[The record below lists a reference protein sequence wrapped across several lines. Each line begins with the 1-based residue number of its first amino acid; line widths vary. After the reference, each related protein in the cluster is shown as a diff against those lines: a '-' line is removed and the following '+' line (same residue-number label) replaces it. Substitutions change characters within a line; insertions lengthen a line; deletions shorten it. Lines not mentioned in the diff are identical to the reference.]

1 MTIQIGRKLSLPA
14 GYSLLL
20 DPAIPESYTGGS
32 VWTDLSSRSNSASL
46 ANTPTFSRNSFGAGQ
61 INFNGTNQYGAL
73 SELGLSRSFTI
84 STWVKKN
91 DTSSTGWMV
100 GSGWV
105 ATTEGAGL
113 GVGFGVQGSTLTLTT
128 WGNPG
133 YVTWSGIEPNKWYHL
148 CAVQNA
154 GSDYNVGPWTAKV
167 FVNGNQVTSG
177 SFFNYHYYTTGGAA
191 TSYIGRNSHSSIDSY
206 NYFGGAMG
214 QVLIYNSIALSDAQ
228 IVEVFSQTR
237 GRYGV

>member
-1 MTIQIGRKLSLPA
+1 MTIQIGRKLNLPS

-20 DPAIPESYTGGS
+20 DGSIPESYSGGS
-32 VWTDLSSRSNSASL
+32 MWTDLSSRSNNTSL
-46 ANTPTFSRNSFGAGQ
+46 ANSPTFSRNSFGAGQ
-61 INFNGTNQYGAL
+61 LNFNGTNQYGAL
-73 SELGLSRSFTI
+73 SEIGLTGNFTI
-84 STWVKKN
+84 SAWVKKN
-91 DTSSTGWMV
+91 DTSSTGWVV
-100 GSGWV
+100 GGGWV

-133 YVTWSGIEPNKWYHL
+133 YITWNGIEANKWYHL

-154 GSDYNVGPWTAKV
+154 GPAWAAKV
-167 FVNGNQVTSG
+167 FVNGDQVASG
-177 SFFNYHYYTTGGAA
+177 AFFNYHYYTTGGAA

-214 QVLIYNSIALSDAQ
+214 QILIYNSIALTDAQ
-228 IVEVFSQTR
+228 VGEVFNQGR